1 MPYTIVYYL
10 DSHSFGGAEQVLYT
24 VLGEL
29 DRNHWRPIVTY
40 HQSDGI
46 SPFIDKIKS
55 ELGFET
61 EAVPKIHGY
70 NDIGGAIRLAKRIR
84 AFSPDIF
91 HANLNWMLSCTGGIV
106 SAFLAGASIIVG
118 TQHLYSDLG
127 SRSKRLE
134 QKLISYMVDKY
145 IAVSHDVARE
155 MEKTIHSKRKITV
168 IHNGIDIGEYGK
180 RGINAEREDPFAS
193 LRKRNPGAA
202 IILTVARL
210 DKQKGHIYLLNA
222 ARDVS
227 GAVFVFAGDGP
238 ERTSLEDAARE
249 LGVTEKV
256 VFLGSRKDVPE
267 LLKAS
272 DIFVLPSL
280 FEGLPLSI
288 MEAMAARKPV
298 IASDIGGVR
307 ELLKNGETGILTPPG
322 DIPALSTAI
331 TTLLINRE
339 LADKMAASGESLV
352 NRDFSSARMTKDL
365 TNLYRHLLSE

>member
-24 VLGEL
+24 VLRKL

-46 SPFIDKIKS
+46 SPFIDKIKN
-55 ELGFET
+55 ELRFET
-61 EAVPKIHGY
+61 EAVPEVHGY
-70 NDIGGAIRLAKRIR
+70 SDIGGAIRLARRIK

-106 SAFLAGASIIVG
+106 SAFLAGVSIIVG
-118 TQHLYSDLG
+118 TQHLYSELK
-127 SRSKRLE
+127 SRRERLE
-134 QKLISYMVDKY
+134 QKLISTVVNKY
-145 IAVSHDVARE
+145 IAVSHDVARQIE
-155 MEKTIHSKRKITV
+155 QIIHSKHKITV
-168 IHNGIDIGEYGK
+168 IHNGIDIGAYGK
-180 RGINAEREDPFAS
+180 HRIGAEGEDPFAS
-193 LRKRNPGAA
+193 VRKRNPGAS
-202 IILTVARL
+202 IVLTVARL

-238 ERTSLEDAARE
+238 ERVSLEHAARE

-256 VFLGSRKDVPE
+256 VFLGSRKDISE
-267 LLKAS
+267 LLRAS

-288 MEAMAARKPV
+288 MEAMAAGKPV

-307 ELLKNGETGILTPPG
+307 ELIKNGETGILVLPG
-322 DIPALSTAI
+322 DTEALASAI
-331 TTLLINRE
+331 NTLLTNCE
-339 LADKMAASGESLV
+339 MSDHLAASGERLV
-352 NRDFSSARMTKDL
+352 LSDFSADRMVKDL
-365 TNLYRHLLSE
+365 TNLYSSLLAK